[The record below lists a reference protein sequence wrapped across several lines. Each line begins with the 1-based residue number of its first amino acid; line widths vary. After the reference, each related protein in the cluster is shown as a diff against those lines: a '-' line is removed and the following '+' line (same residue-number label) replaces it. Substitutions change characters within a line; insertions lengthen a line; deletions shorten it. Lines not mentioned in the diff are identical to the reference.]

1 MTGEQLFANPEVS
14 GYSVRLEDVEK
25 WYGGKVREER
35 PAVHIPSLSIR
46 GGEWAVLMGDSGS
59 GKSTL
64 LNLVG
69 GVDLPDSGK
78 ILLGDNTINQIDE
91 RERTLFRRKHMGF
104 VFQFFNLF
112 PTLSV
117 RENVMLPLGLLGRRD
132 PDAVGRLLEEVGL
145 SGMENRYP
153 SELSGGEQQR
163 VALARALVHRP
174 QIILADEPTGSLDH
188 RTGMVVLGLL
198 QRLHREYGPT
208 ILMSTHSEEAARFGE
223 RVLHIRDG
231 EIMKVAPVTIPDA

>member
-1 MTGEQLFANPEVS
+1 MTGENLSANPEVS
-14 GYSVRLEDVEK
+14 GYSVRLEEVEK
-25 WYGGKVREER
+25 WYGGKAREER

-132 PDAVGRLLEEVGL
+132 TDAVGRLLEEVGL

-231 EIMKVAPVTIPDA
+231 EIMKLSPVTIPDA

>member
-1 MTGEQLFANPEVS
+1 MTGEKLSARPEVS
-14 GYSVRLEDVEK
+14 GFSVRLEDVEK

-78 ILLGDNTINQIDE
+78 IFLGDNTINHIDE

-117 RENVMLPLGLLGRRD
+117 RENVTLPLGLLGRRD

-188 RTGMVVLGLL
+188 RTGMVVLSLL
-198 QRLHREYGPT
+198 QRLHQEYGPT

>member
-1 MTGEQLFANPEVS
+1 MTESFSQGENP
-14 GYSVRLEDVEK
+14 GTGLSVRLEGVRK
-25 WYGGKVREER
+25 WYGGRVREER
-35 PAVHIPSLSIR
+35 PALDIPFLHIE

-69 GVDLPDSGK
+69 GVDLPDAGT
-78 ILLGDNTINQIDE
+78 ILLGDSPLNRLDE
-91 RERTLFRRKHMGF
+91 RERTMLRRRDMGF

-117 RENVMLPLGLLGRRD
+117 RENILLPLGLLGRKD
-132 PDAVGRLLEEVGL
+132 PAAVRRLLDEVGL
-145 SGMENRYP
+145 SGMEHRAP

-174 QIILADEPTGSLDH
+174 RLILADEPTGSLDH
-188 RTGMVVLGLL
+188 RTGKVVLSLL

-208 ILMSTHSEEAARFGE
+208 ILMSTHSEEAASFGK
-223 RVLHIRDG
+223 RILHIRDG
-231 EIMKVAPVTIPDA
+231 EILDAPTATTS

>member
-1 MTGEQLFANPEVS
+1 MTGEKLSAEPEVS
-14 GYSVRLEDVEK
+14 GFSIRLEDVEK

-78 ILLGDNTINQIDE
+78 IFLGDNTINQIDE

-132 PDAVGRLLEEVGL
+132 SDAIGRLLEEVGL

>member
-1 MTGEQLFANPEVS
+1 MIENLSREEAPAVGLGVCLD
-14 GYSVRLEDVEK
+14 GVRK
-25 WYGGKVREER
+25 WYGERRREER
-35 PAVHIPSLSIR
+35 PALHIPLLSIR
-46 GGEWAVLMGDSGS
+46 GGEWVVLMGDSGS

-69 GVDLPDSGK
+69 GVDLPDEGT
-78 ILLGDNTINQIDE
+78 IHLGEAPLNRLAE
-91 RERTLFRRKHMGF
+91 RERTLFRRKNMGF

-117 RENVMLPLGLLGRRD
+117 RENILLPLGLQGRND
-132 PDAVGRLLEEVGL
+132 PLAVRRLLEEVGL
-145 SGMENRYP
+145 SGMEHRAP

-174 QIILADEPTGSLDH
+174 RLILADEPTGSLDH
-188 RTGMVVLGLL
+188 RTGNVVLSLL
-198 QRLHREYGPT
+198 QRLHREYRPT
-208 ILMSTHSEEAARFGE
+208 IVMSTHSQEAASFGG

-231 EIMKVAPVTIPDA
+231 EILEPRTPATA